1 MLERMVHMV
10 KTIRLTPDN
19 VQHFVDVASKC
30 DFDIDISYNRY
41 VVDAK
46 SFLGVYGL
54 NLEKMLKVSYNGYN
68 ANLEELLN
76 QLAVAC

>member
-1 MLERMVHMV
+1 MV
-10 KTIRLTPDN
+10 KTIRMNQND
-19 VQHFVDVASKC
+19 VQHFVDVTSRC

-54 NLEKMLKVSYNGYN
+54 DFRVPLTVSYNGYN
-68 ANLEELLN
+68 ARLEEFLDKHTM
-76 QLAVAC
+76 VC

>member
-1 MLERMVHMV
+1 MVR
-10 KTIRLTPDN
+10 TIRLTPDE
-19 VQHFVDVASKC
+19 VQDFVDITSKC

-54 NLEKMLKVSYNGYN
+54 DFRRPLSVAYTGYN
-68 ANLEELLN
+68 SALENFLKDH
-76 QLAVAC
+76 AIAC

>member
-1 MLERMVHMV
+1 MT
-10 KTIRLTPDN
+10 KTIRLTQNEVQNFVN
-19 VQHFVDVASKC
+19 VTSKC

-54 NLEKMLKVSYNGYN
+54 DFRVPLTVSYNGYN
-68 ANLEELLN
+68 EEFEELLRKY
-76 QLAVAC
+76 AIAC